1 MKKTNIGSNLTKSVP
16 SMNPPFRSYLGD
28 NNHPSI
34 NLKPT
39 TASELESI
47 CGMFASEK
55 APGYDSIPMHVTKYS
70 FHLISA
76 PLADIINLSLL
87 KGIFP
92 DKLKIA
98 KIIPIFKAEDPN
110 FFVNYRPISLLSNF
124 SKFFEK
130 VIYNRLVEFAEK
142 HDILYRCQFGFR
154 KNHST
159 SHALIHL
166 VNKIASAIDQ
176 HETTVGVFLD
186 LSKVFDTLDHQIL
199 FAKLE
204 HYYMRDAALQW
215 FKSYFSCRQQFV
227 QFNQACSPVQT
238 IKCGVPQG
246 LSLGP
251 LLFIL
256 YINELPN
263 ASELTDPL
271 LFADDTSILY
281 SHSNPN
287 CLESLLNDELQN
299 IGVWLKCNKLSVN
312 IKKTNYVILNPDRR
326 HLTPAFFSPLEVNPY
341 NNLT

>member
-1 MKKTNIGSNLTKSVP
+1 MKISDRFCKYFANIGPNLAKSIP
-16 SMNPPFRSYLGD
+16 SVNPSFRSYLGD

-34 NLKPT
+34 NLKLT

-124 SKFFEK
+124 SKNFRKF
-130 VIYNRLVEFAEK
+130 VYDRLAEIAEE
-142 HDILYRCQFGFR
+142 HDILYRCQFRFR

-159 SHALIHL
+159 SPALIHL
-166 VNKIASAIDQ
+166 VNKIASAINQ

-186 LSKVFDTLDHQIL
+186 LSKAFDILDHQIL

-204 HYYMRDAALQW
+204 HYGIRDVALQ
-215 FKSYFSCRQQFV
+215 
-227 QFNQACSPVQT
+227 
-238 IKCGVPQG
+238 
-246 LSLGP
+246 
-251 LLFIL
+251 
-256 YINELPN
+256 
-263 ASELTDPL
+263 
-271 LFADDTSILY
+271 
-281 SHSNPN
+281 
-287 CLESLLNDELQN
+287 
-299 IGVWLKCNKLSVN
+299 
-312 IKKTNYVILNPDRR
+312 
-326 HLTPAFFSPLEVNPY
+326 
-341 NNLT
+341 